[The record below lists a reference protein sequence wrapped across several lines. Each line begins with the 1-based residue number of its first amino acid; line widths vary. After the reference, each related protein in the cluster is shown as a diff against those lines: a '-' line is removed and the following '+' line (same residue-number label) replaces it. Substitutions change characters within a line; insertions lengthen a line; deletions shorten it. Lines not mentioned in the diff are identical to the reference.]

1 MAVENNP
8 IHDFVHLSNSIG
20 NEAGKSLNQ
29 YPTIIELQ
37 LSLETAQANF
47 TTTITDFNDIK
58 KIDEA
63 INEHIKSLH
72 IIVLKI
78 QNKSINLM
86 NYDFNSSLFS
96 DTQELLKSLFHS
108 FQTLDKLII
117 GLYQKTIHSI
127 QNYNEVTVSSRV
139 SKEGEDNVKFEMQK
153 LTRELII
160 QRNSILSYTENLIE
174 LAENTLISISDAS
187 NIVNENLIKENILKT
202 NFTERLNEEKSLLI
216 KQFNN
221 ELSIIKER
229 YETAFK
235 SYESDRDRVQK
246 SANLLATAV
255 DAGLKNANELTEKTQ
270 KMEQFFSIIIK
281 DKKSEI
287 DKELE
292 LERNKISTNI
302 KDVKEALSAEEKTI
316 RDAHKGFLTLV
327 GNAGIYKLTE
337 NYHEKAKDEKKEYKR
352 FRRYTAYSLIAAI
365 FSTFFIFIWALFDK
379 PDTTYDFMG
388 YLWQPESS
396 NKIDYFL
403 LLSRLSISLMFF
415 VLAYYLSKQASKH
428 YECYQE
434 NHRTFLQLAALEPFM
449 VKMNEDEQK
458 IIRKGLIP
466 TYFNQNADGKFAPSG
481 EEIGF
486 PSSITSP
493 IEKLAEVLKPI
504 IDKAVDKGSDSSKH

>member
-1 MAVENNP
+1 MAIEISP
-8 IHDFVHLSNSIG
+8 INDFVHLSNSIG
-20 NEAGKSLNQ
+20 NEAGKCLNE
-29 YPTIIELQ
+29 YPTIIDLQ
-37 LSLETAQANF
+37 LSLETAQINF
-47 TTTITDFNDIK
+47 TTTITDFNEIK

-63 INEHIKSLH
+63 INQHIKSLNR
-72 IIVLKI
+72 IVLKI
-78 QNKSINLM
+78 QNKSVNLI

-108 FQTLDKLII
+108 FQTLDKLVM
-117 GLYQKTIHSI
+117 GLHHKTIHSI
-127 QNYNEVTVSSRV
+127 QTYNEVTVSSRV
-139 SKEGEDNVKFEMQK
+139 SKEGEDKVKFEMQK

-187 NIVNENLIKENILKT
+187 NIINENIIKENILKI
-202 NFTERLNEEKSLLI
+202 NFTERLNEEKALLI

-221 ELSIIKER
+221 ELSIIQER

-235 SYESDRDRVQK
+235 SYESDRDRIQK
-246 SANLLATAV
+246 SANLLGTTV
-255 DAGLKNANELTEKTQ
+255 DAGLKSANELNEKTQ
-270 KMEQFFSIIIK
+270 NLEQFFSTIINE
-281 DKKSEI
+281 KKSKI
-287 DKELE
+287 DEELE
-292 LERNKISTNI
+292 TERDTISTNI
-302 KDVKEALSAEEKTI
+302 KDVKEALFAEEKTI
-316 RDAHKGFLTLV
+316 RDAHKDFLTLV

-337 NYHEKAKDEKKEYKR
+337 NYHDKAKDENKEYKR

-365 FSTFFIFIWALFDK
+365 ISTFFIFIWALFDK

-466 TYFNQNADGKFAPSG
+466 TYFNQNADGKFAPTG

-504 IDKAVDKGSDSSKH
+504 IDKAVDKGSDSSKP